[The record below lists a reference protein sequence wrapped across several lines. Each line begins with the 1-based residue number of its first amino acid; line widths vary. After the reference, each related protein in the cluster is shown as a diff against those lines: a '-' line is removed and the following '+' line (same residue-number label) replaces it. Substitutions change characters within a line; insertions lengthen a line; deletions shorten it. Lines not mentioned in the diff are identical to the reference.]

1 VVTAHSRGAA
11 RLMISPTALL
21 PPSRMLVPLSMP
33 IWFSVQRCNLLVSGM
48 ERFAQFDNYQYFL
61 PNSVLLFYV

>member
-11 RLMISPTALL
+11 RLMISPAALL

-48 ERFAQFDNYQYFL
+48 EQLAQFDNYQYFL
-61 PNSVLLFYV
+61 ANSVLLFYV

>member
-1 VVTAHSRGAA
+1 
-11 RLMISPTALL
+11 MISPAALL

-48 ERFAQFDNYQYFL
+48 EQLARFDNYQYFL
-61 PNSVLLFYV
+61 PNSVLFFYV

>member
-1 VVTAHSRGAA
+1 
-11 RLMISPTALL
+11 MISPAALL

-48 ERFAQFDNYQYFL
+48 EQLAQFDNYQYFL
-61 PNSVLLFYV
+61 ANSVLLFYV

>member
-1 VVTAHSRGAA
+1 
-11 RLMISPTALL
+11 MISPAALL

-48 ERFAQFDNYQYFL
+48 EQLARFDNYQYFL
-61 PNSVLLFYV
+61 AN